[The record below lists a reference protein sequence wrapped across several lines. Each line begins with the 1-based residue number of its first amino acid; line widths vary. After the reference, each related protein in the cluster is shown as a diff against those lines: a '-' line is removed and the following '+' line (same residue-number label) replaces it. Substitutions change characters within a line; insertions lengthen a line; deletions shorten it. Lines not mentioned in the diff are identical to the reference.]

1 MKRSRQPAIRAL
13 FAVWAGL
20 LLAGYVSQA
29 AGQVVTVTPRKGDD
43 FRAVYA
49 GAFDIAQGKDVAQ
62 QTCAA
67 CHGLL
72 GQSSIPGIPH
82 IAGQRAAYVYLELN
96 AYRTGQRKNE
106 AMTRAVKF
114 LSDQALVQ
122 VAAYYASLEPARPAP
137 LHGAAAAAAKGSTL
151 QAAASAAAGCAGCHG
166 DNGVSNT
173 PGMPSLV
180 GQDPKYLAAAI
191 SAYKSGQRK
200 DDMMKPMADALD
212 ELDIKNIALYFA
224 LQKPERAKTP
234 SKGDKEAGKK
244 AAAACVGCHGEQGVS
259 GNPATPSLA
268 GQDAEYLS
276 KALHAYKTG
285 ARGDPAMAG
294 IAGGLDDR
302 TMKDLAAYY
311 ASLEPQRPANVR
323 APLTPEQ
330 WVERC
335 NRCHGPNG
343 NSKDPRIPE
352 LAAQRFDYLEQVLR
366 AYQTGKRKSQT
377 MAAMADML
385 NGVDVKALAAYY
397 ASQRAWPVVYV
408 TLPCQ

>member
-1 MKRSRQPAIRAL
+1 MKRSTQSALRAL

-20 LLAGYVSQA
+20 LLAGYLSQA
-29 AGQVVTVTPRKGDD
+29 VGQVATVTPRKGDD

-49 GAFDIAQGKDVAQ
+49 GAADIAEGKAVAQ
-62 QTCAA
+62 GSCAA

-82 IAGQRAAYVYLELN
+82 VAGQRAAYVYLELN
-96 AYRTGQRKNE
+96 AYKTGRRSNE

-122 VAAYYASLEPARPAP
+122 VSAYYASLEPARPAP
-137 LHGAAAAAAKGSTL
+137 LRGAAAAAAKGSTL
-151 QAAASAAAGCAGCHG
+151 QAAASAAASCAGCHG
-166 DNGVSNT
+166 ENGVSNA

-191 SAYKSGQRK
+191 SAYKNGQRK
-200 DDMMKPMADALD
+200 DDMMKPMADSLD
-212 ELDIKNIALYFA
+212 ESDIKAIALYYA

-234 SKGDKEAGKK
+234 GEGDKEAGKK

-268 GQDAEYLS
+268 GQDAQYLS
-276 KALHAYKTG
+276 KALHAYKTS
-285 ARGDPAMAG
+285 ARGDPAMTG
-294 IAGGLDDR
+294 ITEGLDDR
-302 TMKDLAAYY
+302 TMKNLAAYY
-311 ASLEPQRPANVR
+311 AALQPQRPANVR
-323 APLTPEQ
+323 APLSPAQ
-330 WVERC
+330 WVQRC
-335 NRCHGPNG
+335 DRCHGENG

-366 AYQTGKRKSQT
+366 AYQTGARKSAT

-385 NGVDVKALAAYY
+385 NGVDVRALAAHY
-397 ASQRAWPVVYV
+397 ASQRAWPAVYV